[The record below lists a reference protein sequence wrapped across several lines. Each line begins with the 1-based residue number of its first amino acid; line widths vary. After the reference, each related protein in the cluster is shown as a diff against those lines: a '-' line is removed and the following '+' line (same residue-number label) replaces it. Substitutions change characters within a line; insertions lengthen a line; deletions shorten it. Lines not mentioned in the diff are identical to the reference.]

1 MVAVPVLSAFLLKA
15 VFEKP
20 LWHRLIPAMRGRLP
34 RKQEESVPPRA
45 VSPNFP
51 VDAAPWRMATG
62 THPFGFLYKH
72 EKGEKR

>member
-1 MVAVPVLSAFLLKA
+1 MTFDDAKSPSACFMVAVPVLSALLLKA

-34 RKQEESVPPRA
+34 RQQEASVPPQA

-51 VDAAPWRMATG
+51 V
-62 THPFGFLYKH
+62 
-72 EKGEKR
+72 

>member
-1 MVAVPVLSAFLLKA
+1 MAAVPVLSAVPLEA

-34 RKQEESVPPRA
+34 RQQEESVPPPHVAHAKQMA

-51 VDAAPWRMATG
+51 D
-62 THPFGFLYKH
+62 
-72 EKGEKR
+72 